1 MDLPLKIGLT
11 GGIATGKSTVSKQFA
26 KLGVPIIDADEI
38 AHALVEPGEPA
49 LKLIIQTYG
58 SEMCQSDGRLNRA
71 KLRDKIFADEQ
82 ERKRLEAILH
92 PRIRQVIQEQVA
104 QVQEPICLLSIPL
117 LLETQHKYKV
127 DRILVVDCSPN
138 LQRKRLLTRDIS
150 LVQIEQILKAQTNRT
165 ARLAKADDVIYNDS
179 DFDNLQQQIN
189 ALYQKYADEIC
200 EKSRFV
206 NAN

>member
-49 LKLIIQTYG
+49 LRLIIQTYG
-58 SEMCQSDGRLNRA
+58 SKILQSDGRLNRA
-71 KLRDKIFADEQ
+71 KLREQIFADEQ

-92 PRIRQVIQEQVA
+92 PRIRQVMQEQMV
-104 QVQEPICLLSIPL
+104 QVQKPICLLSIPL

-127 DRILVVDCSPN
+127 DRILVVDCSPD
-138 LQRKRLLTRDIS
+138 LQRQRLLTRDIS
-150 LVQIEQILKAQTNRT
+150 PEQIEQILKAQTNRT
-165 ARLAKADDVIYNDS
+165 ARLAKADDVIYNHS
-179 DFDNLQQQIN
+179 DFDNLQQQIDS
-189 ALYQKYADEIC
+189 LYQKYAEEIQLV
-200 EKSRFV
+200 RNPV
-206 NAN
+206 L

>member
-49 LKLIIQTYG
+49 LRLIIQTYG
-58 SEMCQSDGRLNRA
+58 SKMLQSDGRLNRA
-71 KLRDKIFADEQ
+71 KLREQIFADEQ

-104 QVQEPICLLSIPL
+104 QVQKPICLLSIPL

-127 DRILVVDCSPN
+127 DRILVVDCSPD

-179 DFDNLQQQIN
+179 DFDNLQQQID
-189 ALYQKYADEIC
+189 ALYQKYADEIQLV
-200 EKSRFV
+200 RNHV
-206 NAN
+206 L

>member
-49 LKLIIQTYG
+49 LRLIIQTYG
-58 SEMCQSDGRLNRA
+58 SKMLQSDGRLNRA

-127 DRILVVDCSPN
+127 DRILVVDCSPD

-189 ALYQKYADEIC
+189 ALYQKYADEIQLA
-200 EKSRFV
+200 K
-206 NAN
+206 

>member
-49 LKLIIQTYG
+49 LRLIIQTYG
-58 SEMCQSDGRLNRA
+58 SKMLQSDGRLNRA
-71 KLRDKIFADEQ
+71 KLREQIFADEQ

-104 QVQEPICLLSIPL
+104 QVQKPICLLSIPL

-138 LQRKRLLTRDIS
+138 LQRKRLLIRDIS

-179 DFDNLQQQIN
+179 DFDNLQQQID
-189 ALYQKYADEIC
+189 ALYQKYADEIQLV
-200 EKSRFV
+200 RNHV
-206 NAN
+206 L

>member
-49 LKLIIQTYG
+49 LRLIIQTYG
-58 SEMCQSDGRLNRA
+58 SKMLQSDGRLNRA
-71 KLRDKIFADEQ
+71 KLREKIFADEQ

-150 LVQIEQILKAQTNRT
+150 LVQIEEILKAQTNRT

-179 DFDNLQQQIN
+179 DFDNLQQQID
-189 ALYQKYADEIC
+189 ALYQKYADEIQLA
-200 EKSRFV
+200 K
-206 NAN
+206 

>member
-49 LKLIIQTYG
+49 LRLIIQTYG
-58 SEMCQSDGRLNRA
+58 SKMLQSDGRLNRA

-127 DRILVVDCSPN
+127 DRILVVDCSPD

-179 DFDNLQQQIN
+179 DFDNLQQQID
-189 ALYQKYADEIC
+189 ALYQKYADEIQLV
-200 EKSRFV
+200 RNHV
-206 NAN
+206 L